1 MQTYYFGMM
10 HSMTARV
17 LRVLGGLWL
26 VIYGADLSAGY
37 AFMLA
42 ILGTAI
48 AVTGIADICPME
60 LVVNATGANRS
71 GPHRRAA

>member
-1 MQTYYFGMM
+1 MM

-26 VIYGADLSAGY
+26 VIYGAELSPGY

-42 ILGTAI
+42 ILARQSRSRASPSI
-48 AVTGIADICPME
+48 SAME
-60 LVVNATGANRS
+60 LKV
-71 GPHRRAA
+71 RA

>member
-1 MQTYYFGMM
+1 MQTYFKIM

-17 LRVLGGLWL
+17 ISVLGGLWL
-26 VIYGADLSAGY
+26 VIFGADLSAGY
-37 AFMLA
+37 AFILA
-42 ILGTAI
+42 IIGTAI

-60 LVVNATGANRS
+60 LVVNGARVKPS

>member
-1 MQTYYFGMM
+1 MQTYFRIM
-10 HSMTARV
+10 HSMTSRV

-42 ILGTAI
+42 IAGTGI

-60 LVVNATGANRS
+60 LIVNSTRAKPS
-71 GPHRRAA
+71 DPHRRAA